1 MMNKLG
7 GEFWRGLLTTVA
19 ILLLGAACSK
29 PQTVVV
35 ASADSPNKVVAL
47 LDGEPIT
54 DEDLDIKGE
63 LVKLEQEAYQV
74 RQEALDRVIA
84 MRLLEKEASKNGM
97 ELEELLEA
105 VVDSKIPEPN
115 PAEVKAYYER
125 RKSRLRKPFEEV
137 REQVTAMVRNTNLQR
152 ARRDYVVRLRKDAD
166 VEVRIAPPRLPVN
179 VENAHGRGPEDA
191 PITLVEFSDFQCP
204 FCKRVQPTL
213 EELFEEYDGK
223 LRWVF
228 KDLPLTRLH
237 PGAVRAAEAA
247 RCAGEQDK
255 FWEYRDGLFALG
267 RVTDDVYPGVAKS
280 LELDYEAWETCLD
293 SGKHVAAVEADGDE
307 AAGLGISGTPA
318 FLINGILLSGAQPKE
333 SFTRI
338 IEAELSRGGE

>member
-1 MMNKLG
+1 MTNKLR
-7 GEFWRGLLTTVA
+7 GEFWRGFLTSAA
-19 ILLLGAACSK
+19 IVLLGTGCSK

-35 ASADSPNKVVAL
+35 AAADSPNKVVAL

-54 DEDLDIKGE
+54 DEDLDIKSE
-63 LVKLEQEAYQV
+63 LMKLEQEAYQV
-74 RQEALDRVIA
+74 RQDALDRVVA

-97 ELEELLEA
+97 EVGELLEA

-115 PAEVKAYYER
+115 PAEVRAYYER

-137 REQVTAMVRNTNLQR
+137 QEQVEAMIRNTNLQR
-152 ARRDYVVRLRKDAD
+152 ARNDYVARLRRGAEL
-166 VEVRIAPPRLPVN
+166 EVRIAPPRLSVN
-179 VENAHGRGPEDA
+179 IENAHGRGPEDA
-191 PITLVEFSDFQCP
+191 PVTLVEFSDFQCP

-228 KDLPLTRLH
+228 KDLPLTRIH

-255 FWEYRDGLFALG
+255 FWEYRDALFALR

-280 LELDYEAWETCLD
+280 LELDYEAWETCVD
-293 SGKHVAAVEADGDE
+293 SGKYVAAVEADGAE

-318 FLINGILLSGAQPKE
+318 FLVNGILISGAWPKE
-333 SFTRI
+333 SFTRV
-338 IEAELSRGGE
+338 IEAELSRGGQ

>member
-1 MMNKLG
+1 MTNKLG
-7 GEFWRGLLTTVA
+7 GEVWRGFLTTAA

-54 DEDLDIKGE
+54 DDDLDIKSE
-63 LVKLEQEAYQV
+63 LMKLEQEAYQV
-74 RQEALDRVIA
+74 RQDALDRVVA

-97 ELEELLEA
+97 RVDELLEA

-115 PAEVKAYYER
+115 PAEVRAYYER

-137 REQVTAMVRNTNLQR
+137 REQVEAMVRNTNLQR
-152 ARRDYVVRLRKDAD
+152 ARNDYVARLRRGA
-166 VEVRIAPPRLPVN
+166 ELELRIAPPRLSVN

-204 FCKRVQPTL
+204 FCKSVQPTL

-255 FWEYRDGLFALG
+255 FWEYRDALFALR

-280 LELDYEAWETCLD
+280 LELDYAAWETCVD
-293 SGKHVAAVEADGDE
+293 SGKYVAAVEADRDE

-318 FLINGILLSGAQPKE
+318 FLVNGILISGARPKE
-333 SFTRI
+333 SFTRV
-338 IEAELSRGGE
+338 IEAELLRGGE